1 MADIYKVPFIPGT
14 PQSLTVVFGDR
25 EYRLTL
31 RFRDVDHS
39 GSLWT
44 LDIADVQSNN
54 DIVCGIPLVTGT
66 DLLAQYR
73 YLNVPGSLIV
83 HTDGEPDAVPNFS
96 NLGQDS
102 NLYFVVQ

>member
-14 PQSLTVVFGDR
+14 PQSLTVVFGDK

-31 RFRDVDHS
+31 RFRDVDDN

-44 LDIADVQSNN
+44 LDIADVLTNS
-54 DIVCGIPLVTGT
+54 DIVCGIPLVTGA
-66 DLLAQYR
+66 DLLVQYQ
-73 YLNVPGSLIV
+73 YLNIAGSLIV
-83 HTDGEPDAVPNFS
+83 HTDGEPDAVPSFD

>member
-1 MADIYKVPFIPGT
+1 MEEVYKISLIPGT
-14 PQSLTVVFGDR
+14 PQSLTVVFGDK

-31 RFRDVDHS
+31 RFRDVDNN
-39 GSLWT
+39 GSLWS
-44 LDIADVQSNN
+44 LDIAEVQSNK
-54 DIVCGIPLVTGT
+54 DIVCGIPLVTGA

-73 YLNVPGSLIV
+73 HLNIPGSLIV
-83 HTDGEPDAVPNFS
+83 HTDGEPDSVPAFE

>member
-1 MADIYKVPFIPGT
+1 MPIYKIPLIPGT
-14 PQSLTVVFGDR
+14 PQSLTVVFGDK

-31 RFRDVDHS
+31 RFRDVDDD

-44 LDIADVQSNN
+44 LDIAEVQSND
-54 DIVCGIPLVTGT
+54 DIVCGIPLVTGA

-73 YLNVPGSLIV
+73 YLNILGSLIV
-83 HTDGEPDAVPNFS
+83 HTDGEPDSVPVFE